1 MNLIKKLLLKVKL
14 TLSLFLDQNA
24 KPKTCRNVLI
34 FRVFGNRTC
43 RGRATAIFQ
52 EKTIPVRKFFFHFYT
67 RRKKEGMQKQKTD
80 KQKQKQKKKR
90 EKKSMMIIIINT
102 ILQFTQ

>member
-52 EKTIPVRKFFFHFYT
+52 KEKEKTIPVRKFFFFIFIQDGK
-67 RRKKEGMQKQKTD
+67 KKECRNRKLTNKN
-80 KQKQKQKKKR
+80 KNKKR
-90 EKKSMMIIIINT
+90 KGKKSR
-102 ILQFTQ
+102 